1 MFTHLKSFIHR
12 DYKACTNYCK
22 KWITPPDYPRIRKH
36 RPHRF
41 QRVKLPQDSKNIR
54 KHQPHA
60 QRLGKIRQIPKWP
73 VTVHGALLDVRLPWI
88 LKFACRHHSN
98 RAISSIGDMG
108 FASNV
113 MAALKMNCFLGI
125 VARDFNRISYRVA
138 FKNGVLDLST
148 LALVSPMAE
157 NFTTKFIDFDYH
169 KKVTLEDIPNFEKF
183 FNHMFHDGIEQVKQA
198 VWTGGI
204 YSLTGF

>member
-1 MFTHLKSFIHR
+1 
-12 DYKACTNYCK
+12 
-22 KWITPPDYPRIRKH
+22 
-36 RPHRF
+36 
-41 QRVKLPQDSKNIR
+41 
-54 KHQPHA
+54 
-60 QRLGKIRQIPKWP
+60 
-73 VTVHGALLDVRLPWI
+73 
-88 LKFACRHHSN
+88 
-98 RAISSIGDMG
+98 MG

-198 VWTGGI
+198 V
-204 YSLTGF
+204 